1 MSEKN
6 IVLGPEELNKNYF
19 QSLGATRA
27 SVGMLGLAWCGIFAL
42 SIALSHVYYFI
53 KDQLKLNPFSNLI
66 FLFFCIYL
74 LFMTICQIISFNQ
87 KLIYRHQFF
96 GTAMLFA
103 MINGLLLSLVLTD
116 YVIVVLTNNLL
127 RNSFIY
133 TIIFGLSSLIL
144 FLGLILY
151 NVRWLM
157 KQLETGFS
165 EQRTN
170 ANYVAALSVYS
181 KPSIWIILG
190 ATLLGGMMV
199 GWISGYSKQI
209 LGIFGNLVF
218 ISAFSR
224 LIVEVGYLLKLRAK
238 DKTYWEEVPEE
249 LYNQSFLKTLDFK
262 KTKPRL
268 ITEVILFLG
277 IIACLQLLHIDAEN
291 SPIWLY
297 GLLEFLAIRLSW
309 MLRGVLFIISLK
321 RGRKENAENY
331 INLTCFNC
339 WYIERKG

>member
-27 SVGMLGLAWCGIFAL
+27 SVGMLGLAWSGIFVL

-66 FLFFCIYL
+66 FLFFCVYF
-74 LFMTICQIISFNQ
+74 LFMTICQIVSFNQ

-170 ANYVAALSVYS
+170 ANYVAASSVYS

-199 GWISGYSKQI
+199 GWITGYYKQI

-249 LYNQSFLKTLDFK
+249 LYNQSIFKTLDFK

-268 ITEVILFLG
+268 IAEVILFLG

-291 SPIWLY
+291 SPIWLIW
-297 GLLEFLAIRLSW
+297 FIRIF
-309 MLRGVLFIISLK
+309 GYTIVLDATGSFIYYQFKK
-321 RGRKENAENY
+321 RKKRK
-331 INLTCFNC
+331 C
-339 WYIERKG
+339 

>member
-27 SVGMLGLAWCGIFAL
+27 SVGMLGLAWSGIFVL

-66 FLFFCIYL
+66 FLFFCVYL
-74 LFMTICQIISFNQ
+74 LFMLICQVISFNQ

-249 LYNQSFLKTLDFK
+249 LYNQSIFKTLDFK

-277 IIACLQLLHIDAEN
+277 IIACLQLLHIDVEN
-291 SPIWLY
+291 IPIWVIW
-297 GLLEFLAIRLSW
+297 FIRIF
-309 MLRGVLFIISLK
+309 GYTIVLDATGSFIYYQFKK
-321 RGRKENAENY
+321 RKKRK
-331 INLTCFNC
+331 C
-339 WYIERKG
+339 

>member
-27 SVGMLGLAWCGIFAL
+27 SVGMLGLAWSGIFVL

-53 KDQLKLNPFSNLI
+53 KDQLKLNSFSNLI
-66 FLFFCIYL
+66 FLFFCVYF
-74 LFMTICQIISFNQ
+74 LFMTICQIVSFNQ

-151 NVRWLM
+151 NVRWLK

-170 ANYVAALSVYS
+170 ANYVAASSVYS

-199 GWISGYSKQI
+199 GLITGYYKQI

-249 LYNQSFLKTLDFK
+249 LYNQSIFKTLDFK

-268 ITEVILFLG
+268 IAEVILFLG
-277 IIACLQLLHIDAEN
+277 TIACLQLLHIDAEN
-291 SPIWLY
+291 SPIWLIW
-297 GLLEFLAIRLSW
+297 FIRIF
-309 MLRGVLFIISLK
+309 GYTIVLDATGSFIYYQFKK
-321 RGRKENAENY
+321 RKTRKH
-331 INLTCFNC
+331 
-339 WYIERKG
+339 

>member
-27 SVGMLGLAWCGIFAL
+27 SVGMLGLAWSGIFAL

-66 FLFFCIYL
+66 FLFFCVYL
-74 LFMTICQIISFNQ
+74 LFMLICQVISFNQ

-151 NVRWLM
+151 NVRWLK

-170 ANYVAALSVYS
+170 ANYVAASSVYS

-199 GWISGYSKQI
+199 GWITGYYKQI

-249 LYNQSFLKTLDFK
+249 LYNQSIFKTLDFK

-268 ITEVILFLG
+268 IAELILFLG

-291 SPIWLY
+291 SPIWLIW
-297 GLLEFLAIRLSW
+297 FIRIF
-309 MLRGVLFIISLK
+309 GYTIVLDATGSFIYYQFKK
-321 RGRKENAENY
+321 RKKRK
-331 INLTCFNC
+331 C
-339 WYIERKG
+339 

>member
-6 IVLGPEELNKNYF
+6 IDLEPEELNKNYF
-19 QSLGATRA
+19 QGLGATRA
-27 SVGMLGLAWCGIFAL
+27 SVGMLGLAWSGIFAL

-66 FLFFCIYL
+66 FLFFCVYL
-74 LFMTICQIISFNQ
+74 LFMLICQVISFNQ

-133 TIIFGLSSLIL
+133 TIIFGLSSLLL
-144 FLGLILY
+144 FLSLILY
-151 NVRWLM
+151 NVRWLK

-170 ANYVAALSVYS
+170 ANYVAASSVYS
-181 KPSIWIILG
+181 KPSIWIILV
-190 ATLLGGMMV
+190 ATLLGGMIV

-249 LYNQSFLKTLDFK
+249 LYNHSIFKTLDFK

-268 ITEVILFLG
+268 IAEVILFLG

-291 SPIWLY
+291 SPIWLIW
-297 GLLEFLAIRLSW
+297 FIRIF
-309 MLRGVLFIISLK
+309 GYTIVLDATGSFIYYQFKK
-321 RGRKENAENY
+321 RKKRK
-331 INLTCFNC
+331 C
-339 WYIERKG
+339 

>member
-27 SVGMLGLAWCGIFAL
+27 SVGMLGLAWSGIFAL

-66 FLFFCIYL
+66 FLFFCVYF
-74 LFMTICQIISFNQ
+74 LFMTICQIVSFNQ

-151 NVRWLM
+151 NVRWLK

-170 ANYVAALSVYS
+170 ANYVAASSVYS

-199 GWISGYSKQI
+199 GWITGYYKQI

-249 LYNQSFLKTLDFK
+249 LYNQSIFKTLDFK

-268 ITEVILFLG
+268 IAELILFLG

-291 SPIWLY
+291 SPIWLIW
-297 GLLEFLAIRLSW
+297 FIRIF
-309 MLRGVLFIISLK
+309 GYTIVLDATGSFIYYQFKK
-321 RGRKENAENY
+321 RKKRK
-331 INLTCFNC
+331 C
-339 WYIERKG
+339 

>member
-6 IVLGPEELNKNYF
+6 IDLEPEELNKNYF
-19 QSLGATRA
+19 QGLGATRA
-27 SVGMLGLAWCGIFAL
+27 SVGMLGLAWSGIFAL

-66 FLFFCIYL
+66 FLFFCVYL
-74 LFMTICQIISFNQ
+74 LFMLICQVISFNQ

-133 TIIFGLSSLIL
+133 TIIFGLSSLLL
-144 FLGLILY
+144 FLSLILY
-151 NVRWLM
+151 NVRWLK

-170 ANYVAALSVYS
+170 ANYVAASSVYS
-181 KPSIWIILG
+181 KPSIWIILV
-190 ATLLGGMMV
+190 ATLLGGMIV

-249 LYNQSFLKTLDFK
+249 LYNQSIFKTLDFK

-277 IIACLQLLHIDAEN
+277 IIACLQLLHIDVEN
-291 SPIWLY
+291 IPIWLIW
-297 GLLEFLAIRLSW
+297 FIRIF
-309 MLRGVLFIISLK
+309 GYTIVLDATGSFIYYQFKK
-321 RGRKENAENY
+321 RKKRK
-331 INLTCFNC
+331 C
-339 WYIERKG
+339 

>member
-27 SVGMLGLAWCGIFAL
+27 SVGMLGLAWSGIFAL

-66 FLFFCIYL
+66 FLFFCVYL
-74 LFMTICQIISFNQ
+74 LFMLICQVISFNQ

-170 ANYVAALSVYS
+170 ANYVAASSVYS

-199 GWISGYSKQI
+199 GWISGYYKQI

-268 ITEVILFLG
+268 IAEVILFLG

-291 SPIWLY
+291 SPIWLIW
-297 GLLEFLAIRLSW
+297 FIRIF
-309 MLRGVLFIISLK
+309 GYTIVLDATGSFIYYQFKK
-321 RGRKENAENY
+321 RKKRK
-331 INLTCFNC
+331 C
-339 WYIERKG
+339 

>member
-27 SVGMLGLAWCGIFAL
+27 SVGMLGLAWSGIFVL

-53 KDQLKLNPFSNLI
+53 KDQLKLNSFSNLI
-66 FLFFCIYL
+66 FLFFCVYF
-74 LFMTICQIISFNQ
+74 LFMTICQIVSFNQ

-170 ANYVAALSVYS
+170 ANYVAASSVYS

-199 GWISGYSKQI
+199 GWISGYYKQI

-249 LYNQSFLKTLDFK
+249 LYNQSIFKTLDFK

-268 ITEVILFLG
+268 IAEVILFLG

-291 SPIWLY
+291 SPIWLIW
-297 GLLEFLAIRLSW
+297 FIRIF
-309 MLRGVLFIISLK
+309 GYTIVLDATGSFIYYQFKK
-321 RGRKENAENY
+321 RKKRK
-331 INLTCFNC
+331 C
-339 WYIERKG
+339 

>member
-27 SVGMLGLAWCGIFAL
+27 SVGMLGLAWSGIFAL

-66 FLFFCIYL
+66 FLFFCVYL
-74 LFMTICQIISFNQ
+74 LFMLICQVISFNQ

-133 TIIFGLSSLIL
+133 TIIFGLSSLLL
-144 FLGLILY
+144 FFGLILY
-151 NVRWLM
+151 NVRWLK

-170 ANYVAALSVYS
+170 ANYVAASSVYS

-190 ATLLGGMMV
+190 ATLLGGVMV

-209 LGIFGNLVF
+209 LGVFGNLVF

-249 LYNQSFLKTLDFK
+249 LYNQSFFKTLDFK

-277 IIACLQLLHIDAEN
+277 IIACLQLLNIDAEN
-291 SPIWLY
+291 SPIWLIW
-297 GLLEFLAIRLSW
+297 FIRIF
-309 MLRGVLFIISLK
+309 GYTIVLDATGSFIYYQFKK
-321 RGRKENAENY
+321 RKKRK
-331 INLTCFNC
+331 C
-339 WYIERKG
+339 

>member
-27 SVGMLGLAWCGIFAL
+27 SVGMLGLAWSGIFAL

-66 FLFFCIYL
+66 FLFFCVYL
-74 LFMTICQIISFNQ
+74 LFMLICQVISFNQ

-103 MINGLLLSLVLTD
+103 MINGFLLSLVLTD

-151 NVRWLM
+151 NVRWLK

-291 SPIWLY
+291 SPIWLIW
-297 GLLEFLAIRLSW
+297 FIRIF
-309 MLRGVLFIISLK
+309 GYTIVLDATGSFIYYQFKK
-321 RGRKENAENY
+321 RKKRK
-331 INLTCFNC
+331 C
-339 WYIERKG
+339 

>member
-27 SVGMLGLAWCGIFAL
+27 SVGMLGLAWSGIFAL

-66 FLFFCIYL
+66 FLFFCVYL
-74 LFMTICQIISFNQ
+74 LFMLICQVISFNQ

-133 TIIFGLSSLIL
+133 TIIFGLSSLLL
-144 FLGLILY
+144 FLSLILY
-151 NVRWLM
+151 NVRWLK

-170 ANYVAALSVYS
+170 ANYVAASSVYS
-181 KPSIWIILG
+181 KPSIWIILV
-190 ATLLGGMMV
+190 ATLLGGMIV

-249 LYNQSFLKTLDFK
+249 LYNQSIFKTLDFK

-268 ITEVILFLG
+268 ITEVILLLG

-291 SPIWLY
+291 SPIWLIW
-297 GLLEFLAIRLSW
+297 FIRIF
-309 MLRGVLFIISLK
+309 GYTIVLDATGSFIYYQFKK
-321 RGRKENAENY
+321 RKKRK
-331 INLTCFNC
+331 C
-339 WYIERKG
+339 

>member
-27 SVGMLGLAWCGIFAL
+27 SVGMLGLAWSGIFVL

-53 KDQLKLNPFSNLI
+53 KDQLKLNPFSNVI
-66 FLFFCIYL
+66 FLFFCVYL

-87 KLIYRHQFF
+87 KLIYRHQFL

-151 NVRWLM
+151 NVRWLK

-199 GWISGYSKQI
+199 GWITGYYKQI

-218 ISAFSR
+218 ISAFLR

-249 LYNQSFLKTLDFK
+249 LYNQSIFKTLDFK

-291 SPIWLY
+291 SPIWLIW
-297 GLLEFLAIRLSW
+297 FIRIF
-309 MLRGVLFIISLK
+309 GYTIVLDATGSFIYYQFKK
-321 RGRKENAENY
+321 RKKRK
-331 INLTCFNC
+331 C
-339 WYIERKG
+339 

>member
-27 SVGMLGLAWCGIFAL
+27 SVGMLGLAWSGIFAL

-66 FLFFCIYL
+66 FLFFCVYL
-74 LFMTICQIISFNQ
+74 LFMLICQVISFNQ

-170 ANYVAALSVYS
+170 ANYVAASSVYS

-199 GWISGYSKQI
+199 GWITGYYKQI
-209 LGIFGNLVF
+209 FGIFGNLVF

-249 LYNQSFLKTLDFK
+249 LYNQSIFKTLDFK

-268 ITEVILFLG
+268 IAEVILFLG

-291 SPIWLY
+291 SPIWLIW
-297 GLLEFLAIRLSW
+297 FIRIF
-309 MLRGVLFIISLK
+309 GYTIVLDATGSFIYYQFKK
-321 RGRKENAENY
+321 RKKRK
-331 INLTCFNC
+331 C
-339 WYIERKG
+339 

>member
-1 MSEKN
+1 
-6 IVLGPEELNKNYF
+6 
-19 QSLGATRA
+19 
-27 SVGMLGLAWCGIFAL
+27 MLGLAWSGIFVL

-53 KDQLKLNPFSNLI
+53 KDQLKLNSFSNLI
-66 FLFFCIYL
+66 FLFFCVYF
-74 LFMTICQIISFNQ
+74 LFMTICQIVSFNQ

-151 NVRWLM
+151 NVRWLK

-170 ANYVAALSVYS
+170 ANYVAASSVYS

-199 GWISGYSKQI
+199 GWITGYYKQI

-249 LYNQSFLKTLDFK
+249 LYNQSIFKTLDFK

-268 ITEVILFLG
+268 IAEVILFLG

-291 SPIWLY
+291 SPIWLIW
-297 GLLEFLAIRLSW
+297 FIRIF
-309 MLRGVLFIISLK
+309 GYTIVLDATGSFIYYQFKK
-321 RGRKENAENY
+321 RKKRK
-331 INLTCFNC
+331 C
-339 WYIERKG
+339 

>member
-6 IVLGPEELNKNYF
+6 IDLEPEELNKNYF
-19 QSLGATRA
+19 QGLGATRA
-27 SVGMLGLAWCGIFAL
+27 SVGMLGLAWSGIFAL

-66 FLFFCIYL
+66 FLFFCVYL
-74 LFMTICQIISFNQ
+74 LFMLICQVISFNQ

-133 TIIFGLSSLIL
+133 TIIFGLSSLLL
-144 FLGLILY
+144 FLSLILY
-151 NVRWLM
+151 NVRWLK

-190 ATLLGGMMV
+190 ATLLGGMIV

-238 DKTYWEEVPEE
+238 DKTYWEEVPQE
-249 LYNQSFLKTLDFK
+249 LYNQSIFKTLDFK

-291 SPIWLY
+291 SPIWLIW
-297 GLLEFLAIRLSW
+297 FIRIF
-309 MLRGVLFIISLK
+309 GYTIVLDATGSFIYYQFKK
-321 RGRKENAENY
+321 RKKRK
-331 INLTCFNC
+331 C
-339 WYIERKG
+339 

>member
-27 SVGMLGLAWCGIFAL
+27 SVGMLGLAWSGIFAL

-53 KDQLKLNPFSNLI
+53 KDQLKLNPFSNVI
-66 FLFFCIYL
+66 FLFLFVCL
-74 LFMTICQIISFNQ
+74 LFMLICQVISFNQ

-127 RNSFIY
+127 RNSYIY

-151 NVRWLM
+151 NVRWLK

-170 ANYVAALSVYS
+170 ANYVAASSVYS

-190 ATLLGGMMV
+190 ATLLGGVMV

-209 LGIFGNLVF
+209 LGVFGNLVF

-249 LYNQSFLKTLDFK
+249 LYNQSFFKTLDFK

-277 IIACLQLLHIDAEN
+277 IIACLQLLNIDAEN
-291 SPIWLY
+291 SPIWLIW
-297 GLLEFLAIRLSW
+297 FIRIF
-309 MLRGVLFIISLK
+309 GYTIVLDATGSFIYYQFKK
-321 RGRKENAENY
+321 RKKRK
-331 INLTCFNC
+331 C
-339 WYIERKG
+339 

>member
-6 IVLGPEELNKNYF
+6 IDLEPEELNKNYF
-19 QSLGATRA
+19 QGLGATRA
-27 SVGMLGLAWCGIFAL
+27 SVGMLGLAWSGIFAL

-66 FLFFCIYL
+66 FLFFCVYL
-74 LFMTICQIISFNQ
+74 LFMLICQVISFNQ

-133 TIIFGLSSLIL
+133 TIIFGLSSLLL
-144 FLGLILY
+144 FLSLILY
-151 NVRWLM
+151 NVRWLK

-170 ANYVAALSVYS
+170 ANYVAASSVYS
-181 KPSIWIILG
+181 KPSIWIILV
-190 ATLLGGMMV
+190 ATLLGGMIV

-249 LYNQSFLKTLDFK
+249 LYNHSIFKTLDFK

-268 ITEVILFLG
+268 ITEVILLLG

-291 SPIWLY
+291 SPIWLIW
-297 GLLEFLAIRLSW
+297 FIRIF
-309 MLRGVLFIISLK
+309 GYTIVLDATGSFIYYQFKK
-321 RGRKENAENY
+321 RKKRK
-331 INLTCFNC
+331 C
-339 WYIERKG
+339 

>member
-6 IVLGPEELNKNYF
+6 IDLEPEELNKNYF

-27 SVGMLGLAWCGIFAL
+27 SVGMLGLAWSGIFAL

-66 FLFFCIYL
+66 FLFFCVYL
-74 LFMTICQIISFNQ
+74 LFMLICQVISFNQ

-151 NVRWLM
+151 NVRWLK

-170 ANYVAALSVYS
+170 ANYVAASSVYS

-199 GWISGYSKQI
+199 GLITGYYKQI

-249 LYNQSFLKTLDFK
+249 LYNQSIFKTLDFK

-268 ITEVILFLG
+268 ITEVILLLG

-291 SPIWLY
+291 SPIWLIW
-297 GLLEFLAIRLSW
+297 FIRIF
-309 MLRGVLFIISLK
+309 GYTIVLDATGSFIYYQFKK
-321 RGRKENAENY
+321 RKKRK
-331 INLTCFNC
+331 C
-339 WYIERKG
+339 

>member
-1 MSEKN
+1 
-6 IVLGPEELNKNYF
+6 
-19 QSLGATRA
+19 
-27 SVGMLGLAWCGIFAL
+27 
-42 SIALSHVYYFI
+42 
-53 KDQLKLNPFSNLI
+53 
-66 FLFFCIYL
+66 
-74 LFMTICQIISFNQ
+74 MTICQIISFNQ

-170 ANYVAALSVYS
+170 ANYVAASSVYS

-199 GWISGYSKQI
+199 GWITGYYKQI
-209 LGIFGNLVF
+209 FGIFGNLVF

-249 LYNQSFLKTLDFK
+249 LYNQSIFKTLDFK

-268 ITEVILFLG
+268 IAEVILFLG

-291 SPIWLY
+291 SPIWLIW
-297 GLLEFLAIRLSW
+297 FIRIF
-309 MLRGVLFIISLK
+309 GYTIVLDATGSFIYYQFKK
-321 RGRKENAENY
+321 RKKRK
-331 INLTCFNC
+331 C
-339 WYIERKG
+339 

>member
-6 IVLGPEELNKNYF
+6 RDLGPEELNKDYF
-19 QSLGATRA
+19 QGLGATRA
-27 SVGMLGLAWCGIFAL
+27 SVGMLGLAWSGIFVL
-42 SIALSHVYYFI
+42 SIALSHVYFFI
-53 KDQLKLNPFSNLI
+53 KNQLKLNPFSNVI
-66 FLFFCIYL
+66 FLFLFACL
-74 LFMTICQIISFNQ
+74 LFMLICQVISFNQ

-133 TIIFGLSSLIL
+133 TIIFGLSSLLL

-151 NVRWLM
+151 NVRWLK

-190 ATLLGGMMV
+190 ATLLGGVMV

-209 LGIFGNLVF
+209 LGILGNIVF

-268 ITEVILFLG
+268 ITEVILFLA
-277 IIACLQLLHIDAEN
+277 IIACLHLLNIDAEN
-291 SPIWLY
+291 SPIWVIW
-297 GLLEFLAIRLSW
+297 FIRIFGYTIVLDATGSFIYYYFKKKN
-309 MLRGVLFIISLK
+309 RGK
-321 RGRKENAENY
+321 
-331 INLTCFNC
+331 
-339 WYIERKG
+339 

>member
-27 SVGMLGLAWCGIFAL
+27 SVGMLGLAWSGIFAL

-66 FLFFCIYL
+66 FLFFCVYL
-74 LFMTICQIISFNQ
+74 LFMLICQVISFNQ

-151 NVRWLM
+151 NVRWLK

-249 LYNQSFLKTLDFK
+249 LYNQSIFKTLDFK

-291 SPIWLY
+291 SPIWLIW
-297 GLLEFLAIRLSW
+297 FIRIF
-309 MLRGVLFIISLK
+309 GYTIVLDATGSFIYYQFKK
-321 RGRKENAENY
+321 RKKRK
-331 INLTCFNC
+331 C
-339 WYIERKG
+339 

>member
-6 IVLGPEELNKNYF
+6 IVLGPEELNKNFF

-27 SVGMLGLAWCGIFAL
+27 SVGMLGLAWSGIFAL

-66 FLFFCIYL
+66 FLFFCVYL
-74 LFMTICQIISFNQ
+74 LFMLICQVISFNQ

-170 ANYVAALSVYS
+170 ANYVAASSVYS

-199 GWISGYSKQI
+199 GWISGYYKQI

-249 LYNQSFLKTLDFK
+249 LYNQSIFKTLDFK

-268 ITEVILFLG
+268 IAEVILFLG

-291 SPIWLY
+291 SPIWLIW
-297 GLLEFLAIRLSW
+297 FIRIF
-309 MLRGVLFIISLK
+309 GYTIVLDATGSFIYYQFKK
-321 RGRKENAENY
+321 RKKRK
-331 INLTCFNC
+331 C
-339 WYIERKG
+339 

>member
-27 SVGMLGLAWCGIFAL
+27 SVGMLGLAWSGIFAL

-66 FLFFCIYL
+66 FLFFCVYL
-74 LFMTICQIISFNQ
+74 LFMLICQVISFNQ

-170 ANYVAALSVYS
+170 ANYVAASSVYS

-199 GWISGYSKQI
+199 GWISGYYKQI

-249 LYNQSFLKTLDFK
+249 LYNHSIFKTLDFK

-268 ITEVILFLG
+268 IAEVILFLG

-291 SPIWLY
+291 SPIWLIW
-297 GLLEFLAIRLSW
+297 FIRIF
-309 MLRGVLFIISLK
+309 GYTIVLDATGSFIYYQFKK
-321 RGRKENAENY
+321 RKKRK
-331 INLTCFNC
+331 C
-339 WYIERKG
+339 

>member
-27 SVGMLGLAWCGIFAL
+27 SVGMLGLAWSGIFVL

-66 FLFFCIYL
+66 FLFFCVYL
-74 LFMTICQIISFNQ
+74 LFMLICQVISFNQ

-170 ANYVAALSVYS
+170 ANYVAASSVYS

-199 GWISGYSKQI
+199 GWISGYYKQI

-249 LYNQSFLKTLDFK
+249 LYNQSIFKTLDFK

-268 ITEVILFLG
+268 IAEVILFLG

-291 SPIWLY
+291 SPIWLIW
-297 GLLEFLAIRLSW
+297 FIRIF
-309 MLRGVLFIISLK
+309 GYTIVLDATGSFIYYQFKK
-321 RGRKENAENY
+321 RKKRK
-331 INLTCFNC
+331 C
-339 WYIERKG
+339 

>member
-27 SVGMLGLAWCGIFAL
+27 SVGMLGLAWSGIFAL

-66 FLFFCIYL
+66 FLFFCVYL
-74 LFMTICQIISFNQ
+74 LFMLICQVISFNQ

-151 NVRWLM
+151 NVRWLK

-291 SPIWLY
+291 SPIWLIW
-297 GLLEFLAIRLSW
+297 FIRIF
-309 MLRGVLFIISLK
+309 GYTIVLDATGSFIYYQFKK
-321 RGRKENAENY
+321 RKKRK
-331 INLTCFNC
+331 C
-339 WYIERKG
+339 

>member
-6 IVLGPEELNKNYF
+6 IVLEPEELNKNYF

-27 SVGMLGLAWCGIFAL
+27 SVGMLGLAWSGIFAL

-66 FLFFCIYL
+66 FLFFCVYL
-74 LFMTICQIISFNQ
+74 LFMLICQVISFNQ

-170 ANYVAALSVYS
+170 ANYVAASSVYS

-199 GWISGYSKQI
+199 GWISGYYKQI

-249 LYNQSFLKTLDFK
+249 LYNQSIFKTLDFK

-268 ITEVILFLG
+268 IAEVILFLG

-291 SPIWLY
+291 SPIWLIW
-297 GLLEFLAIRLSW
+297 FIRIF
-309 MLRGVLFIISLK
+309 GYTIVLDATGSFIYYQFKK
-321 RGRKENAENY
+321 RKKRK
-331 INLTCFNC
+331 C
-339 WYIERKG
+339 

>member
-27 SVGMLGLAWCGIFAL
+27 SVGMLGLAWSGIFAL

-53 KDQLKLNPFSNLI
+53 KNQLKLNPFSNVI
-66 FLFFCIYL
+66 FLFLFVCL
-74 LFMTICQIISFNQ
+74 LFMLICQVISFNQ

-133 TIIFGLSSLIL
+133 TIIFGLSSLLL

-151 NVRWLM
+151 NVRWLK

-170 ANYVAALSVYS
+170 ANYVAASSVYS

-199 GWISGYSKQI
+199 GWITGYYKQI

-291 SPIWLY
+291 SPIWLIW
-297 GLLEFLAIRLSW
+297 FIRIF
-309 MLRGVLFIISLK
+309 GYTIVLDATGSFIYYQFKK
-321 RGRKENAENY
+321 RKKRK
-331 INLTCFNC
+331 C
-339 WYIERKG
+339 

>member
-27 SVGMLGLAWCGIFAL
+27 SVGMLGLAWSGIFVL

-53 KDQLKLNPFSNLI
+53 KDQLKLNSFSNLI
-66 FLFFCIYL
+66 FLFFCVYF
-74 LFMTICQIISFNQ
+74 LFMTICQIVSFNQ

-151 NVRWLM
+151 NVRWLK

-170 ANYVAALSVYS
+170 ANYVAASSVYS
-181 KPSIWIILG
+181 NPSIWLILG

-199 GWISGYSKQI
+199 GWITGYYKQI

-249 LYNQSFLKTLDFK
+249 LYNQSIFKTLDFK

-268 ITEVILFLG
+268 IAEVILFLG

-291 SPIWLY
+291 SPIWLIW
-297 GLLEFLAIRLSW
+297 FIRIF
-309 MLRGVLFIISLK
+309 GYTIVLDATGSFIYYQFKK
-321 RGRKENAENY
+321 RKKRK
-331 INLTCFNC
+331 C
-339 WYIERKG
+339 

>member
-6 IVLGPEELNKNYF
+6 IDLEPEELNKNYF
-19 QSLGATRA
+19 QGLGATRA
-27 SVGMLGLAWCGIFAL
+27 SVGMLGLAWSGIFAL

-66 FLFFCIYL
+66 FLFFCVYL
-74 LFMTICQIISFNQ
+74 LFMLICQVISFNQ

-151 NVRWLM
+151 NVRWLK

-170 ANYVAALSVYS
+170 ANYVAASSVYS

-199 GWISGYSKQI
+199 GLITGYYKQI

-249 LYNQSFLKTLDFK
+249 LYNHSIFKTLDFK

-268 ITEVILFLG
+268 IAEVILFLG

-291 SPIWLY
+291 SPIWLIW
-297 GLLEFLAIRLSW
+297 FIRIF
-309 MLRGVLFIISLK
+309 GYTIVLDATGSFIYYQFKK
-321 RGRKENAENY
+321 RKKRK
-331 INLTCFNC
+331 C
-339 WYIERKG
+339 

>member
-27 SVGMLGLAWCGIFAL
+27 SVGMLGLAWSGIFAL

-66 FLFFCIYL
+66 FLFFCVYL
-74 LFMTICQIISFNQ
+74 LFMLICQVISFNQ

-151 NVRWLM
+151 NVRWLK

-277 IIACLQLLHIDAEN
+277 IIAYRC
-291 SPIWLY
+291 
-297 GLLEFLAIRLSW
+297 
-309 MLRGVLFIISLK
+309 
-321 RGRKENAENY
+321 
-331 INLTCFNC
+331 
-339 WYIERKG
+339 

>member
-6 IVLGPEELNKNYF
+6 RDLGPEELNKDYF
-19 QSLGATRA
+19 QGLGATRA
-27 SVGMLGLAWCGIFAL
+27 SVGMLGLAWSGIFVL
-42 SIALSHVYYFI
+42 SIALSHVYFFI
-53 KDQLKLNPFSNLI
+53 KNQLKLNPFSNVI
-66 FLFFCIYL
+66 FLFLFACL
-74 LFMTICQIISFNQ
+74 LFMLICQVISFNQ

-133 TIIFGLSSLIL
+133 TIIFGLSSLLL

-151 NVRWLM
+151 NVRWLK

-190 ATLLGGMMV
+190 ATLLGGVMV

-209 LGIFGNLVF
+209 LGILGNIVF

-249 LYNQSFLKTLDFK
+249 LYNQSFFKTLDFK

-277 IIACLQLLHIDAEN
+277 IIACLRLLNIDVEN
-291 SPIWLY
+291 IPIWVIW
-297 GLLEFLAIRLSW
+297 FIRIFGYTIVLDATGSFIYYYFKKKN
-309 MLRGVLFIISLK
+309 RGK
-321 RGRKENAENY
+321 
-331 INLTCFNC
+331 
-339 WYIERKG
+339 

>member
-27 SVGMLGLAWCGIFAL
+27 SVGMLGLAWSGIFVL

-66 FLFFCIYL
+66 FLFFCVYF
-74 LFMTICQIISFNQ
+74 LFMTICQIVSFNQ

-151 NVRWLM
+151 NVRWLK

-170 ANYVAALSVYS
+170 ANYVAASSVYS

-199 GWISGYSKQI
+199 GLITGYYKQI

-249 LYNQSFLKTLDFK
+249 LYNQSIFKTLDFK

-268 ITEVILFLG
+268 IAEVILFLG

-291 SPIWLY
+291 SPIWLIW
-297 GLLEFLAIRLSW
+297 FIRIF
-309 MLRGVLFIISLK
+309 GYTIVLDATGSFIYYQFKK
-321 RGRKENAENY
+321 RKKRK
-331 INLTCFNC
+331 C
-339 WYIERKG
+339 

>member
-27 SVGMLGLAWCGIFAL
+27 SVGMLGLAWSGIFAL

-66 FLFFCIYL
+66 FLFFCVYL
-74 LFMTICQIISFNQ
+74 LFMLICQVISFNQ

-151 NVRWLM
+151 NVRWLK

-170 ANYVAALSVYS
+170 ANYVAASSVYS

-199 GWISGYSKQI
+199 GWITGYYKQI

-249 LYNQSFLKTLDFK
+249 LYNHSIFKTLDFK

-268 ITEVILFLG
+268 IAEVILFLG
-277 IIACLQLLHIDAEN
+277 IIACLQLLHIDVEN
-291 SPIWLY
+291 IPIWVIW
-297 GLLEFLAIRLSW
+297 FIRIF
-309 MLRGVLFIISLK
+309 GYTIVLDATGSFIYYQFKK
-321 RGRKENAENY
+321 RKKRK
-331 INLTCFNC
+331 C
-339 WYIERKG
+339 

>member
-27 SVGMLGLAWCGIFAL
+27 SVGMLGLAWSGIFAL

-170 ANYVAALSVYS
+170 ANYVAASSVYS

-199 GWISGYSKQI
+199 GWITGYYKQI
-209 LGIFGNLVF
+209 FGIFGNLVF

-249 LYNQSFLKTLDFK
+249 LYNHSIFKTLDFK

-268 ITEVILFLG
+268 IAEVILFLG

-291 SPIWLY
+291 SPIWLIW
-297 GLLEFLAIRLSW
+297 FIRIF
-309 MLRGVLFIISLK
+309 GYTIVLDATGSFIYYQFKK
-321 RGRKENAENY
+321 RKKRK
-331 INLTCFNC
+331 C
-339 WYIERKG
+339 

>member
-27 SVGMLGLAWCGIFAL
+27 SVGMLGLAWSGIFAL

-66 FLFFCIYL
+66 FLFFCVYL
-74 LFMTICQIISFNQ
+74 LFMLICQVISFNQ

-170 ANYVAALSVYS
+170 ANYVAASSVYS

-190 ATLLGGMMV
+190 ATLLGGVMV

-209 LGIFGNLVF
+209 LGILGNIVF

-249 LYNQSFLKTLDFK
+249 LYNQSIFKTLDFK

-268 ITEVILFLG
+268 IAEVILFLG

-291 SPIWLY
+291 SPI
-297 GLLEFLAIRLSW
+297 
-309 MLRGVLFIISLK
+309 
-321 RGRKENAENY
+321 
-331 INLTCFNC
+331 
-339 WYIERKG
+339 

>member
-1 MSEKN
+1 
-6 IVLGPEELNKNYF
+6 
-19 QSLGATRA
+19 
-27 SVGMLGLAWCGIFAL
+27 MLGLAWSGIFAL

-66 FLFFCIYL
+66 FLFFCVYL
-74 LFMTICQIISFNQ
+74 LFMLICQVISFNQ

-170 ANYVAALSVYS
+170 ANYVAASSVYS

-199 GWISGYSKQI
+199 GWISGYYKQI

-249 LYNQSFLKTLDFK
+249 LYNQSIFKTLDFK

-268 ITEVILFLG
+268 IAEVILFLG

-291 SPIWLY
+291 SPIWLIW
-297 GLLEFLAIRLSW
+297 FIRIF
-309 MLRGVLFIISLK
+309 GYTIVLDATGSFIYYQFKK
-321 RGRKENAENY
+321 RKKRK
-331 INLTCFNC
+331 C
-339 WYIERKG
+339 

>member
-27 SVGMLGLAWCGIFAL
+27 SVGMLGLAWSGIFVL

-53 KDQLKLNPFSNLI
+53 KDQLKLNPFSNVI
-66 FLFFCIYL
+66 FLFFCVYL

-87 KLIYRHQFF
+87 KLIYRHQFL

-151 NVRWLM
+151 NVRWLK

-209 LGIFGNLVF
+209 LGILGNIVF

-291 SPIWLY
+291 SPIWVIW
-297 GLLEFLAIRLSW
+297 FIRIF
-309 MLRGVLFIISLK
+309 GYTIVLDATGSFIYYQFKK
-321 RGRKENAENY
+321 RKTRKH
-331 INLTCFNC
+331 
-339 WYIERKG
+339 

>member
-291 SPIWLY
+291 SPIWLIW
-297 GLLEFLAIRLSW
+297 FIRIF
-309 MLRGVLFIISLK
+309 GYTIVLDATGSFIYYQFKK
-321 RGRKENAENY
+321 RKKRK
-331 INLTCFNC
+331 C
-339 WYIERKG
+339 